1 MWGCTCWSKN
11 SLFHSRVFPTHVG
24 VYRCERLWQKMA
36 DCFPHACGGVP
47 PQFQISESLNSFSP
61 RMWGCTD
68 YIALMERNYEVFPT
82 HVGVYL
88 RLKLLRLN
96 ISSFPHACGGVPG
109 RYMARWEIEPFSP
122 RMWGCTV
129 SVSLSILA
137 YCRFP
142 HACGGVPVEL
152 LFLVVPASFSPRMWG
167 CTPLCSVITG
177 IPLVFP
183 THVGVY
189 LMIGDHQCN
198 KTSFSPRMWG
208 CTDHSGSPRTDEAV
222 FPTHVGVYRM
232 IILVCKYCEKFSPRM
247 WGCT

>member
-1 MWGCTCWSKN
+1 MAASWFSPRMWGCTCWSKN

-88 RLKLLRLN
+88 
-96 ISSFPHACGGVPG
+96 
-109 RYMARWEIEPFSP
+109 
-122 RMWGCTV
+122 
-129 SVSLSILA
+129 
-137 YCRFP
+137 
-142 HACGGVPVEL
+142 
-152 LFLVVPASFSPRMWG
+152 
-167 CTPLCSVITG
+167 
-177 IPLVFP
+177 
-183 THVGVY
+183 
-189 LMIGDHQCN
+189 MIGDHQCN